1 MVQIELTREL
11 AKGFV
16 VLRVVFGL
24 ECMIF
29 LLIN

>member
-16 VLRVVFGL
+16 VFKSSLWSRMYDFSVD
-24 ECMIF
+24 
-29 LLIN
+29 